1 MQGFQGYP
9 RVSRCAQ
16 TEKQR
21 IATGHENSIASPFG
35 YKASSHRH
43 LPTKQHCFTIW
54 LQSIIASPFGYKAS
68 LLHDSGT
75 KHYCITI
82 W

>member
-9 RVSRCAQ
+9 RISRCAQ
-16 TEKQR
+16 TEKQL

-35 YKASSHRH
+35 NKASSHRH

-68 LLHDSGT
+68 SRHNLVT
-75 KHYCITI
+75 KHHHITI